1 MVAMLLWEMN
11 VDMVHLLPWEEK
23 GTEFEGGIR
32 APFIVGWAEPE
43 KKSKVHKRLPIEIR
57 GMQT

>member
-1 MVAMLLWEMN
+1 MLLWEMN
-11 VDMVHLLPWEEK
+11 VDMVRLLPGEEK